1 MLFVTLPKKTAKTSN
16 LLNKT
21 ALYVREV
28 SDEKAAFSRVVD
40 CYLLFSLG
48 FVSQGTASTNVS
60 DVIPQDISW
69 TKANSPYVFNG
80 SVLVGDRCYAQ
91 LTCHI
96 GCANSNSCIYCRFDH
111 SCFQ

>member
-1 MLFVTLPKKTAKTSN
+1 MRK
-16 LLNKT
+16 LL
-21 ALYVREV
+21 L
-28 SDEKAAFSRVVD
+28 VV
-40 CYLLFSLG
+40 LLTVIVLFSLG

-91 LTCHI
+91 LTLPYWLC
-96 GCANSNSCIYCRFDH
+96 
-111 SCFQ
+111 